1 MKVIAMVANG
11 TEECELLNVVD
22 ILRRAGVETQIV
34 SIDGAEVVS
43 SHGVKLIAD
52 ATVEN
57 ADLTDCDLLFIPGGM
72 PGSERLGN
80 NEKLITAIDKLLK
93 SGKRVASICAAPAL
107 VLAAHGFLNGKKAT
121 CFPSFENRL
130 TGATATGARVVTDGL
145 VTTARGLGCSLE
157 LGLEIVKLLVGKE
170 KADEIKEKIIF

>member
-22 ILRRAGVETQIV
+22 ILRRAGVETKIV

-52 ATVEN
+52 GAVEN
-57 ADLTDCDLLFIPGGM
+57 TDLTDCDLLFIPGGM
-72 PGSERLGN
+72 PGSERLGG
-80 NEKLITAIDKLLK
+80 NEKLIAAIDKLLK
-93 SGKRVASICAAPAL
+93 SGKRVAAICAAPAL

-121 CFPSFENRL
+121 CFPSFEDRL
-130 TGATATGARVVTDGL
+130 TGATVMGARVVTDGNI
-145 VTTARGLGCSLE
+145 TTARGLGCSLE
-157 LGLEIVKLLVGKE
+157 LGLEIVKLLVGKD